1 MKIPILLKAVTM
13 TTLVIFTNLLW
24 AEIEYKQKP
33 NIVFIMADD
42 LGYGDLGCYGQE
54 NIKTPNLDKLASQG
68 LRFSQAYAGG
78 PVCTPSRCV
87 LMTGLHYGHTAARD
101 NIPHYHTYLK
111 EEDVTI
117 AEILHDAGYR
127 CGGVGKWSLGDPG
140 TVGEATNQGFDMWF
154 GYLNQDHAHYYYPEY
169 LDDSYRAENNSRFE
183 LPGNTQTREFYSHS
197 LLTERAL
204 QFIRDSYNDPF
215 FLYAAFTIPHFS
227 ATEED
232 KDGFTI
238 PSTEPYSKMEW
249 DEQSKKYAAMIHLLD
264 KDVGR
269 IVDLLDDL
277 GLAENTLIIFTS
289 DNGGHDV
296 IWKGFDTNGPLRGY
310 KRDLTEGG
318 IRVPFI
324 ARWVRKIPAGKTSN
338 EIIAFEDML
347 PTFAQLS
354 GQSPPDNIDGISV
367 IDAFLGNIQKE
378 KHEYLY
384 WDYGHCRDRY
394 DQAVRLG
401 NWKGIRLGKQGKI
414 QLYNLEND
422 IAEEKDLAD
431 FYPEI
436 VGKMDGI
443 MQNAVV
449 PNPFYPIGE
458 KYNGEAIWKKQPG
471 FQVKT
476 SNK

>member
-1 MKIPILLKAVTM
+1 
-13 TTLVIFTNLLW
+13 
-24 AEIEYKQKP
+24 
-33 NIVFIMADD
+33 
-42 LGYGDLGCYGQE
+42 
-54 NIKTPNLDKLASQG
+54 
-68 LRFSQAYAGG
+68 
-78 PVCTPSRCV
+78 
-87 LMTGLHYGHTAARD
+87 
-101 NIPHYHTYLK
+101 
-111 EEDVTI
+111 
-117 AEILHDAGYR
+117 
-127 CGGVGKWSLGDPG
+127 
-140 TVGEATNQGFDMWF
+140 
-154 GYLNQDHAHYYYPEY
+154 
-169 LDDSYRAENNSRFE
+169 
-183 LPGNTQTREFYSHS
+183 
-197 LLTERAL
+197 
-204 QFIRDSYNDPF
+204 
-215 FLYAAFTIPHFS
+215 LYAAFTIPHFS
-227 ATEED
+227 AKEED
-232 KDGFTI
+232 KDGLTV
-238 PSTEPYSKMEW
+238 PSTEPYSERNW

-269 IVDLLDDL
+269 IVELVNELRL
-277 GLAENTLIIFTS
+277 TENTLIIFTS

-324 ARWVRKIPAGKTSN
+324 VRWPGKIPAGKTSN

-354 GQSPPDNIDGISV
+354 GQSLPDNIDGISV

-436 VGKMDGI
+436 VGKMDEI

-471 FQVKT
+471 FQMKT
-476 SNK
+476 LNN